1 MVSTAAIAIARRC
14 GQEAVEHEEAPLGI
28 APQLPP
34 NPPNLPQFNE
44 AFPNVTVAPNAEANI
59 TVNAAPTAANEGE
72 ALSIDN
78 GDVMLMIAI

>member
-1 MVSTAAIAIARRC
+1 MVSTATIATARCR

-34 NPPNLPQFNE
+34 NPPNLPQFDKSFTNI
-44 AFPNVTVAPNAEANI
+44 AVAPNAEANV

-78 GDVMLMIAI
+78 GDAMLMIAI